1 MNKIIDD
8 ELTYKIIGCA
18 MKVVNTL
25 GNGFQELIY
34 HRALAIEFGNKQV
47 DFENE
52 FVMPLFY
59 KGERIGTRRVDF
71 CVERKISK
79 SIIKTDKIIV

>member
-1 MNKIIDD
+1 MKIH
-8 ELTYKIIGCA
+8 
-18 MKVVNTL
+18 NTL
-25 GNGFQELIY
+25 GNSFQEVIFQSV
-34 HRALAIEFGNKQV
+34 LAIESGNQQV
-47 DFENE
+47 DFESE

-79 SIIKTDKIIV
+79 SIIKTVKIIV